1 MRLTS
6 LNIAKV
12 RLKAGCCLSDM
23 VERMWAY
30 KEEGDTENEKCVRE
44 KALILSGLIKTLCR
58 WRPTIVNAGRST
70 LVGEIESGSFPIP
83 YLYAGTSTDGL
94 PTSNPFMVLS
104 GGNPEVVTALLHAMN
119 CFISPNDDLVQVIS
133 TRRLGPEKIEV
144 TTDFA
149 EGVNFLIAE
158 FPDEVTWEFTGEG
171 GQVTNVPNCLTDA
184 QVLSIIK
191 KIEELCP
198 CGC

>member
-23 VERMWAY
+23 AERMWAY
-30 KEEGDTENEKCVRE
+30 KEEGDLENEKCVRE

-58 WRPTIVNAGRST
+58 WKPTIKTAVRST
-70 LVGEIESGSFPIP
+70 LVGEIESGTFPIP

-104 GGNPEVVTALLHAMN
+104 GGNPEVVTALLDAIN
-119 CFISPNDDLVQVIS
+119 CFISPNDDLVQTIS
-133 TRRLGPEKIEV
+133 TRRLGSEKIEV
-144 TTDFA
+144 VRNFA
-149 EGVNFLIAE
+149 EGVNFLVSE
-158 FPDEVTWEFTGEG
+158 FPDDVTWEITGEG
-171 GQVTNVPNCLTDA
+171 EQVTNLPNCLTDA

>member
-1 MRLTS
+1 
-6 LNIAKV
+6 
-12 RLKAGCCLSDM
+12 
-23 VERMWAY
+23 MWAY
-30 KEEGDTENEKCVRE
+30 KEEGDLENEKCVRE

-58 WRPTIVNAGRST
+58 WKPTIKTAVRST
-70 LVGEIESGSFPIP
+70 LVGEIESGTFPIP

-104 GGNPEVVTALLHAMN
+104 GGNPEVVTALLDAIN
-119 CFISPNDDLVQVIS
+119 CFISPNDDLVQTIS
-133 TRRLGPEKIEV
+133 TRRLGSEKIEV
-144 TTDFA
+144 VRNFA
-149 EGVNFLIAE
+149 EGVNFLVSE
-158 FPDEVTWEFTGEG
+158 FPDDVTWEITGEG
-171 GQVTNVPNCLTDA
+171 EQVTNLPNCLTDA